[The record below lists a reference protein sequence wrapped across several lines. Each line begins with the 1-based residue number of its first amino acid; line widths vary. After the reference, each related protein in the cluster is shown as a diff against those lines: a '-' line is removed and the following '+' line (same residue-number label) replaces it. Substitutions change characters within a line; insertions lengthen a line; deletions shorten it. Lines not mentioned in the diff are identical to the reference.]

1 MKRTKTSQ
9 RKSRKTVSRRKPA
22 AAVSR
27 KYHSRAVA
35 KALEIVETLKRS
47 PEPLTLSELSR
58 TVRLTKASLL
68 RIVET
73 LAEGDYLKKN
83 SAGGYM
89 LSPQLS
95 SDLPAWWVSRL
106 IEVAVPELKHLTRQ
120 FNESSALGQL
130 FANHIEVLA
139 VSECRQVVRMGNAVG
154 RILQPHASSLG
165 KVITAF
171 QSEKRAEHLVHS
183 YGLLRLTERTITD
196 ESELRKELRRV
207 RKQGFAVDN
216 EETTLGGQCFGAP
229 IQSPWNEVVA
239 AVSVSVPKMRVGPA
253 EHQEKIIAAVKAA
266 AARITEALA
275 SG

>member
-1 MKRTKTSQ
+1 MSKTKAPQ

-73 LAEGDYLKKN
+73 LAEGDYLKKD
-83 SAGGYM
+83 SAGGYT

-95 SDLPAWWVSRL
+95 TDLPAWWVSRL
-106 IEVAVPELKHLTRQ
+106 IEVAVPELKRLTRQ

-171 QSEKRAEHLVHS
+171 QSEKRADHLVHS

-229 IQSPWNEVVA
+229 IRSPWNEVVA

-253 EHQEKIIAAVKAA
+253 EHQKKIVAAVTAA